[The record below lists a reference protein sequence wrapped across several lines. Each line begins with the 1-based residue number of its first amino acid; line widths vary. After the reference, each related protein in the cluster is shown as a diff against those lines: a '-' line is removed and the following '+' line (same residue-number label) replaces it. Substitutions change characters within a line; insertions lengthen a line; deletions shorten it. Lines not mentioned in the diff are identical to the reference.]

1 MNKKILLAKDPKA
14 IQNFT
19 KQILLLQNFNIDTEK
34 NSKRVLK
41 KLSKYA

>member
-1 MNKKILLAKDPKA
+1 MNKKILVAKDPTA